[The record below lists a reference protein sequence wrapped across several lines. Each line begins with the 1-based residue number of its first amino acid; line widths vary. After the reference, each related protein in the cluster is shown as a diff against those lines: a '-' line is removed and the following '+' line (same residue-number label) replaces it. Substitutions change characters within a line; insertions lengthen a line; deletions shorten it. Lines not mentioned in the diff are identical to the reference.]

1 LGPDRRRS
9 RRGPAAHVQNP
20 LAEEE
25 GTVERSLVT
34 MSTCHLDIGCGDRPK
49 NPYGRG
55 KLYGLDIAE
64 NVGGAPV
71 DVYSTANLALE
82 KIPFDDN
89 FFDSVSAYDFLEHMP
104 RVICFPG
111 QNTMRFPFVELM
123 NEIWRVLKNDG
134 LFYAS
139 TPCYPSQEAFI
150 DPTHVNFITK
160 NSHIYFTRP
169 FCLAKIYG
177 FVGNFDVVR
186 VKRTKPRYEYE
197 PYNLTLEQKWQKLKD
212 TLKKRNTYMLW
223 EFRAV
228 K

>member
-1 LGPDRRRS
+1 M
-9 RRGPAAHVQNP
+9 
-20 LAEEE
+20 
-25 GTVERSLVT
+25 ERSLVT

-64 NVGGAPV
+64 KVGGAPV
-71 DVYSTANLALE
+71 DAYSTANLALE
-82 KIPFDDN
+82 KIPFEDN

-104 RVICFPG
+104 RVVVSPG

-139 TPCYPSQEAFI
+139 TPCYPCQETFI
-150 DPTHVNFITK
+150 DPTHVNYLTW
-160 NSHIYFTRP
+160 NSHIYFTSP
-169 FCLAKIYG
+169 LFLARTYG
-177 FVGNFDVVR
+177 FVGYFDVVR
-186 VKRTKPRYEYE
+186 VKKTKPRYVYE
-197 PYNLTLEQKWQKLKD
+197 PYRLTLQQKWQKLKD
-212 TLKKRNTYMLW
+212 TVKGRNSYILW